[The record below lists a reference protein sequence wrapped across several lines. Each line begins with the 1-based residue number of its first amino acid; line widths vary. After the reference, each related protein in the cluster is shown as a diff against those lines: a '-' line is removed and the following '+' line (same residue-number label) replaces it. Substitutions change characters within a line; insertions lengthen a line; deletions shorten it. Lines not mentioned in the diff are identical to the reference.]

1 MGNRRVLALIVI
13 TRLLVE
19 IMATYKVWEWR

>member
-13 TRLLVE
+13 TRMLVE
-19 IMATYKVWEWR
+19 IMATYRVWDWM